1 MKKNNICIINYG
13 VGNFFSIYKFIKK
26 IDINTIVSNNY
37 RTIESSKCIILPGVG
52 SFTSAITFL
61 KKNNLINL
69 IKKKSDEGTKIIG
82 ICLGMQIMMTYGNEN
97 GYTSG
102 LNFFKGEAVKIKKN
116 KNYKIPNIGIRDLRI
131 NKNKKNNFLKKFT
144 KKNFYF
150 LHSYKVDIIK
160 ENVLGWSHMGDFKY
174 DIPAI
179 IQKKNIFGL
188 QFHPEKSNNEGFLF
202 FRELLKK

>member
-69 IKKKSDEGTKIIG
+69 IKKKK
-82 ICLGMQIMMTYGNEN
+82 
-97 GYTSG
+97 
-102 LNFFKGEAVKIKKN
+102 
-116 KNYKIPNIGIRDLRI
+116 
-131 NKNKKNNFLKKFT
+131 
-144 KKNFYF
+144 
-150 LHSYKVDIIK
+150 
-160 ENVLGWSHMGDFKY
+160 
-174 DIPAI
+174 
-179 IQKKNIFGL
+179 
-188 QFHPEKSNNEGFLF
+188 
-202 FRELLKK
+202 